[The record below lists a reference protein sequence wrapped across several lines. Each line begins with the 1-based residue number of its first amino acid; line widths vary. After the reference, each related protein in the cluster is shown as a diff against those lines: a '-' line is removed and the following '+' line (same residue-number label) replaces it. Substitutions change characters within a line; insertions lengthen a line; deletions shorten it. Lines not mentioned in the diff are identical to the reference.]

1 MSATNALFLAQ
12 ESEHPNF
19 LLPNATIIVE
29 LLIFAI
35 VLFVM
40 WRYVVPPVRKAM
52 RERTEMVQ
60 RSADESKKADERFAA
75 AEARHREAL
84 AEARAEAG
92 KIRDTARAEGQK
104 VLDELRGQA
113 SAEVARVRRE
123 GDERLA
129 AQRDQVVS
137 DLEPH
142 VAELSRALASRIVG
156 EKVTA
161 AGRKR

>member
-1 MSATNALFLAQ
+1 MLATSALFLAQ
-12 ESEHPNF
+12 ESEKPNF
-19 LLPNATIIVE
+19 LVPNATIIVE
-29 LLIFAI
+29 SLIFAI

-40 WRYVVPPVRKAM
+40 WRYVVPPVRNAL

-60 RSADESKKADERFAA
+60 RASDESKKADERFAA

-104 VLDELRGQA
+104 VLDDLRGQA
-113 SAEVARVRRE
+113 NAEVARVRTE
-123 GDERLA
+123 GDQQLA
-129 AQRDQVVS
+129 AQRDQVVN
-137 DLEPH
+137 DLEPQ

-156 EKVTA
+156 ENVT

>member
-1 MSATNALFLAQ
+1 MPATSALFLAQ
-12 ESEHPNF
+12 EEEKPNF

-29 LLIFAI
+29 SLIFAI

-40 WRYVVPPVRKAM
+40 WRFVVPPVRKAM
-52 RERTEMVQ
+52 ADRREMVQ
-60 RSADESKKADERFAA
+60 RQADESKKADEKFAA
-75 AEARHREAL
+75 AEQRHREAL

-113 SAEVARVRRE
+113 SAEVTRLRRA
-123 GDERLA
+123 GDEQLA
-129 AQRDQVVS
+129 AQREQVVR

-142 VAELSRALASRIVG
+142 VAELSRTLASRIVG
-156 EKVTA
+156 ENVA
-161 AGRKR
+161 AGGRKR